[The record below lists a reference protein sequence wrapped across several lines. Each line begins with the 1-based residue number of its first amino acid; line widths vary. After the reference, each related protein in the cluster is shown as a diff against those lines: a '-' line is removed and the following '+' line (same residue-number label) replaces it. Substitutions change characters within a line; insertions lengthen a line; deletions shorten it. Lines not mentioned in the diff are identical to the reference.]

1 MWVLCVEVF
10 GMANAAETLK
20 TGVKICNSKKG
31 MQLASFCGG
40 ALLTKCEL
48 WGKSLA
54 LWIFF

>member
-48 WGKSLA
+48 
-54 LWIFF
+54 